1 MEKDF
6 RSSVF
11 FSDNERYADIINGF
25 GCGGALFVR
34 GKDLQE
40 LDARVNLG
48 SLQGSERSSGHEQTM
63 YRDLIRRTPFG
74 VNFAIIGV
82 ENQEEIDYAL
92 PLRIMSY
99 DVGEYQKQASE
110 IRKDVRNRRGKVT
123 SGEYLYGF
131 CRDSRLFP
139 TVTFVLYYGEKEW
152 DGPKDLHGILD
163 FTDIPSILKEKI
175 ANYQIQVIEIRKLED
190 TSFFR
195 TDVKQV
201 FDFIRFS
208 KDKKKLRELLEKDA
222 AYRHLNE
229 DACDMVT
236 AYVGE
241 KEMLKWK
248 EKYRK
253 GGKIDM
259 CQGLREWLEDERAEG
274 RAEGREE
281 GREEGKKEGKI
292 EGKIEGENRFAVLTS
307 VMLQSGKTE
316 ELLKATGDSAYREKL
331 YQEYQL

>member
-25 GCGGALFVR
+25 GCGGARFVT

-40 LDARVNLG
+40 VDARVNLG
-48 SLQGSERSSGHEQTM
+48 SLKGSGRPLHEQTM

-74 VNFAIIGV
+74 VNFAIIGI

-99 DVGEYQKQASE
+99 DVGEYQRQASE
-110 IRKDVRNRRGKVT
+110 IRKAVRKRRGKVK

-139 TVTFVLYYGEKEW
+139 TVTFVLYYGEKDW
-152 DGPKDLHGILD
+152 DGSKNLHGILD

-175 ANYQIQVIEIRKLED
+175 ADYQIQVIEVRKLED

-208 KDKKKLRELLEKDA
+208 KDKKKLKELLEKDA
-222 AYRHLNE
+222 AYRHLDE
-229 DACDMVT
+229 DACDMVKT
-236 AYVGE
+236 YVGE

-274 RAEGREE
+274 
-281 GREEGKKEGKI
+281 KKEGKA
-292 EGKIEGENRFAVLTS
+292 EGEKRFAILTS
-307 VMLQSGKTE
+307 VMIQNGKTE
-316 ELLKATGDSAYREKL
+316 ELLKATSDSAYREKL
-331 YQEYQL
+331 YQEYKL